1 MPTATLTAPA
11 TRRALTQ
18 VFAPINAAFTKLP
31 PGLLADVG
39 KLTSTLTLHVV
50 AGRFNAS
57 ELVALAASATP
68 YVTTVNGDVLNVTTV
83 GATVYLNGYASVTVP
98 DTNCTNGLVHLID
111 TVVEANV
118 VSLVD
123 VATAAG
129 LSTLVSVVTAAGLAP
144 TFANVNGKGAFTL
157 LAPSN
162 AAFAALSTS
171 NANLYSWVTA
181 SKNVASLSAVL
192 QYHARAGGAVFS
204 RSLTDGQVVT
214 MLNTQTLKVGIA
226 GAVVTFTD
234 NQTPTPT
241 VATVTSADNAAY
253 NGVAHVID
261 KVLLPTG
268 LPWASLTDAVA
279 VVSADPAL
287 GSLVSALTT
296 AGLVSAL
303 QMPNGPFTV
312 FAPVNA
318 AFAKL
323 PASLLTDV
331 AKLTATLKLHVVPGR
346 LYAADVIAVAASAT
360 PYLTTLNGD
369 VLNVTTVGATVYLNG
384 YAAIVTTDVDASNG
398 VAHLI
403 DTVVEANVVSLVD
416 VATAAGLSTLVSV
429 VTAAGLAPTFAN
441 VNGKG
446 AFTLLAPSNAA
457 FAALSTSNAN
467 LYSWVTASKN
477 VASLSA
483 VLQYHARA
491 GGAVFSRSLTDGQ
504 VVTMLN
510 TQTLKVGI
518 AGAVVTFTDNQTPTP
533 TVATVTSADNA
544 AYNGVA
550 HVIDKVLLPTGLPW
564 ASLTDAVAVVSA
576 DPALGSLVS
585 ALTTASL
592 VAALKAPAGP
602 FTILAPVDGAFVG
615 LSDKYS
621 AAETVNILKFHVIIG
636 RFYAADLKN
645 GTVLNT
651 LFGQTLTVSVNGA
664 TVAFVS
670 GSGSTTTVL
679 VADMDSS
686 NAAIHVVDTVV
697 IPPNTTPIT
706 PSKGGASANALSL
719 ACALVAIVA
728 AALAL

>member
-1 MPTATLTAPA
+1 MPHAP
-11 TRRALTQ
+11 
-18 VFAPINAAFTKLP
+18 P
-31 PGLLADVG
+31 PPPSACL
-39 KLTSTLTLHVV
+39 
-50 AGRFNAS
+50 R
-57 ELVALAASATP
+57 ASARRDYT
-68 YVTTVNGDVLNVTTV
+68 YYTYT
-83 GATVYLNGYASVTVP
+83 
-98 DTNCTNGLVHLID
+98 
-111 TVVEANV
+111 
-118 VSLVD
+118 
-123 VATAAG
+123 
-129 LSTLVSVVTAAGLAP
+129 
-144 TFANVNGKGAFTL
+144 
-157 LAPSN
+157 
-162 AAFAALSTS
+162 ALS
-171 NANLYSWVTA
+171 Y
-181 SKNVASLSAVL
+181 
-192 QYHARAGGAVFS
+192 
-204 RSLTDGQVVT
+204 
-214 MLNTQTLKVGIA
+214 
-226 GAVVTFTD
+226 
-234 NQTPTPT
+234 
-241 VATVTSADNAAY
+241 
-253 NGVAHVID
+253 
-261 KVLLPTG
+261 
-268 LPWASLTDAVA
+268 
-279 VVSADPAL
+279 DPFL
-287 GSLVSALTT
+287 IT
-296 AGLVSAL
+296 
-303 QMPNGPFTV
+303 
-312 FAPVNA
+312 
-318 AFAKL
+318 
-323 PASLLTDV
+323 
-331 AKLTATLKLHVVPGR
+331 
-346 LYAADVIAVAASAT
+346 
-360 PYLTTLNGD
+360 LTTLNGD
-369 VLNVTTVGATVYLNG
+369 VLNVTNVAGTVYLNG
-384 YAAIVTTDVDASNG
+384 YAAIVTADVDASNG

-483 VLQYHARA
+483 VLQYHALL
-491 GGAVFSRSLTDGQ
+491 GAVFSRSLNNDEQ
-504 VVTMLN
+504 ITMLN

-550 HVIDKVLLPTGLPW
+550 HVIDKVILPTGLPW

-651 LFGQTLTVSVNGA
+651 LFGQTLTVSINGA